1 MPTISPLSGIFGD
14 LWADLH
20 DPDALW
26 QVAVLFWCLA
36 LAWLAAHGIRKPL
49 ARHSGAWRLG
59 IGGVNR
65 LAFPLSALTLV
76 LVARPILAHWHHVNL
91 LNLAVPLL
99 LSLAGIRISVFALRQ
114 AFRSSNVLAVFER
127 VIALFIWTWVALYL
141 SGLIPDV
148 VEILESLNMAVGKQR
163 ISLWVVLRAAFW
175 VIVALLSALWIG
187 GMVEARL
194 LRTESMHSS
203 LREVLSRVSKALLVL
218 AAVMISLPLVGID
231 LTVLSVFGG
240 ALGVGVGFGLQKVA
254 SNYVSGFIIL
264 LDRSIRLGDM
274 VSVGDHRGV
283 VTNITTRYTVLQA
296 LDGTEVIVPNE
307 TLIVGTVINHSLSD
321 RRVRL
326 ATQIQVA
333 YGTDLDA
340 VRPVMEDIARRHP
353 RVVADPEPAAY
364 LTKFADNG
372 LELELGFWIQDP
384 EQGRLN
390 VISDINLGVWREF
403 RRRGIEVPLPQREVR
418 ILRRDA
424 T

>member
-1 MPTISPLSGIFGD
+1 MPTSTFLSGIFGD

-20 DPDALW
+20 DPAILW
-26 QVAVLFWCLA
+26 QAGVLVSCMV
-36 LAWLAAHGIRKPL
+36 LAWVAARGVRKPL

-59 IGGVNR
+59 IGSVNR

-76 LVARPILAHWHHVNL
+76 LVARPILAHWQHVNV

-99 LSLAGIRISVFALRQ
+99 LSLAGIRISVYALRQ
-114 AFRSSNVLAVFER
+114 AFRNSGVLAVFER

-141 SGLIPDV
+141 TGLIPEIVD
-148 VEILESLNMAVGKQR
+148 ILESVNTVVGKQR
-163 ISLWVVLRAAFW
+163 ISLWVVLQAVFW
-175 VIVALLSALWIG
+175 VVVALLAALWIG

-194 LRTESMHSS
+194 MRAESMHSS
-203 LREVLSRVSKALLVL
+203 LRAVLSRVIKVLLGF

-231 LTVLSVFGG
+231 PTVLSVFGG

-274 VSVGDHRGV
+274 VSVGDQRGV
-283 VTNITTRYTVLQA
+283 VTNITARYTVLRA

-333 YGTDLDA
+333 YDTDLDV
-340 VRPVMEDIARRHP
+340 VRPLMEDIARRHP
-353 RVVADPEPAAY
+353 RVLADPGPMVF

-384 EQGRLN
+384 EEGRLN
-390 VISDINLGVWREF
+390 VISDINLGIRREF
-403 RRRGIEVPLPQREVR
+403 RARGIEVPFPQREVR
-418 ILRRDA
+418 IIGRDA